1 MRCQTANAFSILNKE
16 YVAIGWMTTHRDR
29 ETSII
34 YSGRATIVL
43 EKWLGFEKAGPL

>member
-1 MRCQTANAFSILNKE
+1 MRCQTANVFLILNKE
-16 YVAIGWMTTHRDR
+16 YVAIGWMTTHR

-43 EKWLGFEKAGPL
+43 EKGLGFEKAGPL